1 MLWSSVRFYLHHFL
15 YQILPCGRS
24 EEILWKAFHLL
35 QPLCQSHPNVFRIRY
50 ACFPNKM
57 GGWYHSFKG
66 ILADDKHTLK
76 NLYIAR
82 RVLRDINSESLVE
95 SVHLHPAARQD
106 HVHAFR
112 WRAGWRRAWQVAAT
126 DADALCESV
135 RTPDPALRQHSRV
148 QEIPYHGSRSWSR

>member
-1 MLWSSVRFYLHHFL
+1 MSFVLGTH
-15 YQILPCGRS
+15 
-24 EEILWKAFHLL
+24 
-35 QPLCQSHPNVFRIRY
+35 VFSTKWEDDI
-50 ACFPNKM
+50 
-57 GGWYHSFKG
+57 KG

-76 NLYIAR
+76 NLYIIR

-112 WRAGWRRAWQVAAT
+112 WRAGRRRAWQVAAT

-148 QEIPYHGSRSWSR
+148 QEIPYHGSRS